1 MKDRQRYFLL
11 VACLSTV
18 ILGCAATKTT
28 SVTRNDND
36 TFCTQC
42 PENGVPTTIKIQT
55 HLKVGV
61 YEQLY
66 FSFDERLN
74 ELRSFT
80 PPGGRHLKAKTEQ
93 IQTEK
98 VIFVDV
104 KRPAAGT
111 LDYNLA
117 FDSKQQKI
125 TQYESF
131 AFDRTLEDSANLLAQ
146 LLPNVNPQTDTS
158 TSDDPT
164 EAFFTA
170 TDGTDSESAAKE
182 SKEFDDAEPT
192 LLNGSEVD
200 TVLVR
205 ERVVAVKIFD
215 INAPDFEQQV
225 QSFLERHMNNCNDCY
240 GQNVILQH

>member
-1 MKDRQRYFLL
+1 MSNLRRQHLAILL
-11 VACLSTV
+11 LGAVVLT
-18 ILGCAATKTT
+18 GCAATKTT

-36 TFCTQC
+36 SFCTQC

-74 ELRSFT
+74 ELKSFT
-80 PPGGRHLKAKTEQ
+80 PPGGRHLKARTEQ
-93 IQTEK
+93 IETEK

-117 FDSKQQKI
+117 FDSKGQKI

-131 AFDRTLEDSANLLAQ
+131 AFDRTAEDTANLLAQ
-146 LLPNVNPQTDTS
+146 LIPGVSPQADES
-158 TSDDPT
+158 SADPVANFAAS
-164 EAFFTA
+164 EGTA
-170 TDGTDSESAAKE
+170 TDPKA
-182 SKEFDDAEPT
+182 SKEFESSEPM
-192 LLNGSEVD
+192 LLDGKEVD

-215 INAPDFEQQV
+215 INAPDFEQRV
-225 QSFLERHMNNCNDCY
+225 QSFLAQHMNDCNDCY
-240 GQNVILQH
+240 GQNAIVN